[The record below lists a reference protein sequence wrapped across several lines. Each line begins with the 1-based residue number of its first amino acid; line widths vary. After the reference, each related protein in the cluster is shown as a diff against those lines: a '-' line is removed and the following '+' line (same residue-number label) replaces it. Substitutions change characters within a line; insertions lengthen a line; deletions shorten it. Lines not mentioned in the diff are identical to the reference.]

1 MTRAHDCLC
10 GGCVQVRGR
19 GLGGGRTRARLYDP
33 PLNVSHKHRYETSHI
48 AFASYEGVI
57 RVGE

>member
-1 MTRAHDCLC
+1 M
-10 GGCVQVRGR
+10 QVRGR